1 MNLDKDLAS
10 IQEMRDAVQKSK
22 EAQKTFMTFSQEKI
36 DSIVKVV
43 ADAAYEKSN
52 ELAKLAVE
60 ETGMGVVEHKVLK
73 NVVGSK
79 EVYESIKD
87 EKTIGVLNNDTEKKI
102 QEIAYPFGVIAGII
116 PTTNPTS
123 TAMFKVLISLKSGN
137 GLVVS
142 PHPRAKKSTVET
154 LKICNEA
161 AVSAGA
167 PEGLI
172 GWIAEPS
179 MEATTQL
186 MHHNDVDLIL
196 STGGGSLVQAA
207 YSSGKPA
214 YGVGPGNV
222 PVYVEESAD
231 VKDAIKKIVESK
243 TFDNGTICATEQAIV
258 VDEAIKQ
265 DAIKELESH
274 GAYFLND
281 SEKNIVGSFIT
292 RGNGQVN
299 PAIVGKNALTI
310 AEMSGIEV
318 PSTTSVLIAEETEI
332 GKDVPFSIEILGPVL
347 GLYTANSKEDAKEIC
362 TNLLNIG
369 GRGHSFSIHSN
380 DDQVIQEFGEA
391 MPVSRV
397 LVNTLASI
405 GAVGGTT
412 NLDPSMTLGC
422 GGYGGNIS
430 GDNIT
435 ARHLINI
442 KTIAHHTQ
450 DIDVPKGTNK

>member
-1 MNLDKDLAS
+1 MNLDKDLGS

-36 DSIVKVV
+36 DSIVKAV
-43 ADAAYEKSN
+43 AEAAYGKST
-52 ELAKLAVE
+52 ELAKQAVE
-60 ETGMGVVEHKVLK
+60 ETGMGIAEHKELK
-73 NVVGSK
+73 NIVGSK
-79 EVYESIKD
+79 NVYESIKD
-87 EKTIGVLNNDTEKKI
+87 EKTIGVLKNDTENKI

-161 AVSAGA
+161 AVAAGA

-172 GWIAEPS
+172 GWIKEPS

-231 VKDAIKKIVESK
+231 LKDAIKKIVESK
-243 TFDNGTICATEQAIV
+243 TFDNGTICATEQAVV
-258 VDEAIKQ
+258 VDESIKQ
-265 DAIKELESH
+265 AAINELKSH

-281 SEKNIVGSFIT
+281 SEKNTVGNFIT
-292 RGNGQVN
+292 TGNGQVN
-299 PAIVGKNALTI
+299 PAIVGKSAVTI

-318 PSTTSVLIAEETEI
+318 PKETSVLIAEETEI
-332 GKDVPFSIEILGPVL
+332 GKNVPFSIEILGPVL
-347 GLYTANSKEDAKEIC
+347 GLYTVANKDEAKETC

-369 GRGHSFSIHSN
+369 GRGHSFSIHST
-380 DDQVIQEFGEA
+380 DDQVIQAFGEA

-450 DIDVPKGTNK
+450 DIDVPKVTNK